1 VSKLKRQGLF
11 ITFEGADG
19 SGKSTQINMVF
30 DFLTKKGIECVL
42 TREPG
47 GTDLGN
53 KLRDI
58 LLNYD
63 APVASTCEMFLY
75 LADRAQHVETKI
87 KPALKNGTIVLCDR
101 HIDSTVAYQGFAR
114 GLEVE
119 TLIMLNKIATDELLP
134 DLTIVFDVETEIA
147 MQRVGNNKDRL
158 ESEGYEFHKKLRHGY
173 LNLAERFP
181 ERIKVINSNNNIQ
194 TVFNDTMQLLKSY
207 LTEAS

>member
-1 VSKLKRQGLF
+1 MSKKGLF

-19 SGKSTQINMVF
+19 SGKSTQLAKIFEYLTQN
-30 DFLTKKGIECVL
+30 DFECIL

-63 APVASTCEMFLY
+63 GPVSSNCELFLY
-75 LADRAQHVETKI
+75 LADRSQHIETKI
-87 KPALKNGTIVLCDR
+87 KPALLEGKVVLCDR

-114 GLEVE
+114 GLDIEN
-119 TLIMLNKIATDELLP
+119 LINLNKIATKGLLP

-147 MQRVGNNKDRL
+147 MQRVGQTKDRL
-158 ESEGYEFHKKLRHGY
+158 ESEGFEFHKKLRYGY
-173 LNLAERFP
+173 LELAKRFP
-181 ERIKVINSNNNIQ
+181 ERIKIINSNNAIDK
-194 TVFNDTMQLLKSY
+194 VFEDTLKLINSY
-207 LTEAS
+207 LPKE

>member
-1 VSKLKRQGLF
+1 MKRQGLF

>member
-1 VSKLKRQGLF
+1 VNRQGLF

-19 SGKSTQINMVF
+19 SGKSTQIDKIF
-30 DFLTKKGIECVL
+30 DFLTHKGFECIL

-63 APVASTCEMFLY
+63 APVASTCETFLY
-75 LADRAQHVETKI
+75 LADRAQHVDTKI
-87 KPALKNGTIVLCDR
+87 KPALKNGKIVLCDR

-114 GLEVE
+114 GLDVE
-119 TLIMLNKIATDELLP
+119 TLIMLNKIATGGLLP

-158 ESEGYEFHKKLRHGY
+158 ESEGYEFHKKLRYGY
-173 LNLAERFP
+173 LNLAEKFP
-181 ERIKVINSNNNIQ
+181 ERIKVINSNNDIE
-194 TVFNDTMQLLKSY
+194 TVFSDTIKVLSDY
-207 LTEAS
+207 LPGTIA